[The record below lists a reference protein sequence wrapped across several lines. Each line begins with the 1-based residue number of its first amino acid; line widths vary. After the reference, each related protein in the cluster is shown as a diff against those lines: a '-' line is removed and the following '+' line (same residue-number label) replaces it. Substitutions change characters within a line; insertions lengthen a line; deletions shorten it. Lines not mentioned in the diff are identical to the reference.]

1 MTHAKDGTHLKDRRI
16 TKTVDFD
23 TDHVMASSDDVTLV
37 VMIIMSMLLMIITV
51 ALLQSIDS
59 SFIGGMVDGLEA

>member
-1 MTHAKDGTHLKDRRI
+1 
-16 TKTVDFD
+16 
-23 TDHVMASSDDVTLV
+23 MASSDDVTLV